1 MKKIVIAA
9 GMLLSS
15 LMSYAQF
22 STATD
27 IDDLALIYIGSQ
39 HRPDWNKDL
48 FAPYVYHTYPDG
60 TKSWMFDGFLM
71 IEFVAYNEL
80 GQQVS
85 FGESAASVFGAKR
98 KDWERLLHEQ
108 LGTYSGNGCRALDNL
123 IDEMIPELGA
133 PGHKHKVV
141 FTLPVAEIKSDI
153 WGEIDGVKLDFT
165 QSADRIKGMKW
176 YADLLFSE

>member
-1 MKKIVIAA
+1 
-9 GMLLSS
+9 
-15 LMSYAQF
+15 
-22 STATD
+22 
-27 IDDLALIYIGSQ
+27 
-39 HRPDWNKDL
+39 
-48 FAPYVYHTYPDG
+48 
-60 TKSWMFDGFLM
+60 MFDGFLM

-141 FTLPVAEIKSDI
+141 FTLPVAETKSDI

-165 QSADRIKGMKW
+165 QSADRIKGMNGMPIS
-176 YADLLFSE
+176 FSASGTRPVSSILISTGCIGPMRHSPVATSK